1 MNEAAFYLASTSPR
15 RRQLLQQ
22 LGLVFETLAIDCE
35 EVPRPGEAA
44 HDYVLRVAQD
54 KARAGLALRADGRPV
69 LAADTE
75 VVRDGEVL
83 GKPRD
88 GRHAVEMLLS
98 LGGRTHQVLSAVVL
112 NDGRQQRW
120 AVQCSEVYMRA
131 ITRSEA
137 EAYWRSGEPADKAGG
152 YAVQGLGAIFI
163 QRLQG
168 SYSGVMGLPVFETAE
183 LLAGF
188 GIRVLSV
195 DT

>member
-1 MNEAAFYLASTSPR
+1 MAEATFYLASTSPR

-35 EVPRPGEAA
+35 EAPQSGETA
-44 HDYVLRVAQD
+44 HDYVLRVAHD
-54 KARAGLALRADGRPV
+54 KARAGLALRSDERPV

-75 VVRDGEVL
+75 VLRDGVVL

-88 GRHAVEMLLS
+88 GRHAVDMLLS
-98 LGGRTHQVLSAVVL
+98 LGGRAHQVVSAVVVS
-112 NDGRQQRW
+112 DGRQHRW
-120 AVQCSEVYMRA
+120 AVHYSEVHMRA

-137 EAYWRSGEPADKAGG
+137 EAYWRSGEPAGKAGG

-168 SYSGVMGLPVFETAE
+168 SYSGVMGLPLFETAE

-188 GIRVLSV
+188 GIRVLSA
-195 DT
+195 DG